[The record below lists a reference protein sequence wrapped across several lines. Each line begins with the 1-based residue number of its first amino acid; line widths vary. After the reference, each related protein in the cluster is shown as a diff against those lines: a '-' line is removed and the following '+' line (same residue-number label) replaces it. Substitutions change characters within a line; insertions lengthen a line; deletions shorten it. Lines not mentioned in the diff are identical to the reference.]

1 MKKHYYLIYCLAIL
15 ALTSGCKK
23 EQDFVTLGAVI
34 NSPSKLY
41 INDNRYPCWQEGD
54 QVYINNDVYPIT
66 APSGS
71 SARIENV
78 VAGNSYRAI
87 FPANLVT
94 RGTNIN
100 STSSIPIT
108 LPAGQTYRMVDGHQQ
123 VDAPMGAYITS
134 GTTLQFYNL
143 CSVLRIT
150 IHNSLGN
157 DVSLRSISVKA
168 NNAFLSGT
176 GTATVDG
183 TDASNISLSSTA
195 NHHVS
200 LNFSGSDAATIAT
213 SGNGV
218 YDIVIPEFTVDN
230 VTITVYTTDGKYF
243 ELTKNNV
250 ALDHNTVTT
259 VTVNVTSLSDVTA
272 AELVDGLSFKN
283 AIPKNATAVVF
294 EYNSSVS
301 SGTLLSTANSLLP
314 IFGNLDGFVWR
325 VSTNAMSI
333 NANPDCYNMFS
344 PRHYNHYDLPIL
356 KTIDFGSGFNTEN
369 VANMS
374 YMFFDCHS
382 LTSLDL
388 SNFNT
393 ENVTNMS
400 YMFYDCHSLT
410 SLDLSNFNTENVTN
424 MNNMF
429 IYCRNLTDLDISNF
443 NTENVTIMGGMFRE
457 CSSLTSLDLS
467 NFNTENVTDM
477 VLLFGKCSSLISL
490 DLSNF
495 NTENVTNMQGMFDNC
510 INLTSLNLSNF
521 NTSNATSMQH
531 MFYFC
536 SSLTSLDI
544 SNFNTENVTNMN
556 AMFQTCTSLTCLNL
570 SNFNTENVVFMDYMF
585 CNCPSLTSLDV
596 SNFNTS
602 NVTTMSGM
610 FLGCS
615 GLTSLNLSNFYTNS
629 VNNMQHMFGACR
641 NLVSLNLAHFDM
653 SHLTYHNTTVDGV
666 SRLLPGKYDMCNGL
680 STSSQ
685 QCTIT
690 CPSSVQ
696 IQLQSGTGLP
706 TSEVTFTWVRP

>member
-1 MKKHYYLIYCLAIL
+1 MKKSYLFFGLVAFVTL
-15 ALTSGCKK
+15 VAGCKK
-23 EQDFVTLGAVI
+23 DQELVTLGAVI
-34 NSPSKLY
+34 ESPGKTY
-41 INDNRYPCWQEGD
+41 INDSRYPCWHNGD
-54 QVYINNDVYPIT
+54 KVYINTGTYTI
-66 APSGS
+66 S
-71 SARIENV
+71 SASGPSAQIVDV
-78 VAGNSYRAI
+78 VADNSYRAI
-87 FPANLVT
+87 FPASLVT

-150 IHNSLGN
+150 VHNSLSN

-213 SGNGV
+213 SGNGA

-283 AIPKNATAVVF
+283 AIPTNATAVVF

-333 NANPDCYNMFS
+333 NANPDCSQMFGQRRS
-344 PRHYNHYDLPIL
+344 YYPNL

-369 VANMS
+369 VTNMS
-374 YMFFDCHS
+374 YMFYDSPS
-382 LTSLDL
+382 LTSLDV

-400 YMFYDCHSLT
+400 YMFWDCSNLT

-429 IYCRNLTDLDISNF
+429 LNCRSLTDLDISNF
-443 NTENVTIMGGMFRE
+443 NTENVTIMGGMFWE

-521 NTSNATSMQH
+521 NTSNVTSMQH

-602 NVTTMSGM
+602 KVTTMSGM